1 MLEKFVSS
9 PLKLPWQHYVLANL
23 WINFDVSIYA
33 VFSNI
38 IIYIFLLDVFSQ
50 VSDSNGLLMMWRFA
64 EYLQEVLA
72 LPAAVYE
79 SPTFY
84 YDDVLPSTIFSPV
97 KYFSPFTLIRN
108 YDMVVNVIEC

>member
-1 MLEKFVSS
+1 M
-9 PLKLPWQHYVLANL
+9 
-23 WINFDVSIYA
+23 
-33 VFSNI
+33 FSVDI
-38 IIYIFLLDVFSQ
+38 FSQ

-84 YDDVLPSTIFSPV
+84 YNDVLPSTIFNPV
-97 KYFSPFTLIRN
+97 SIHFSIIVLIN
-108 YDMVVNVIEC
+108 LHNF

>member
-1 MLEKFVSS
+1 MCFFV
-9 PLKLPWQHYVLANL
+9 
-23 WINFDVSIYA
+23 
-33 VFSNI
+33 
-38 IIYIFLLDVFSQ
+38 DVFSQ

-84 YDDVLPSTIFSPV
+84 YDDVLPSTIFNPV
-97 KYFSPFTLIRN
+97 SVTFFILILRIFHF
-108 YDMVVNVIEC
+108 YVSEWK